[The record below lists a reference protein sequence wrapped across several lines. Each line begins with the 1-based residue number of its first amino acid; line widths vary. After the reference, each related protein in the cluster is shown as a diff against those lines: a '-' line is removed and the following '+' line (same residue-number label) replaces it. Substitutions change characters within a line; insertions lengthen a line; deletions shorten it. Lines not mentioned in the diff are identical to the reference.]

1 MAEARCACCGVCVW
15 SEPVAVV
22 DRLTGEPVT
31 VFLCKRC
38 LAASPRRT
46 WRLRWTPVAEAALN
60 HGGHRK
66 RGAGRCATAHGW
78 DFSIDAS
85 ASITTTEE
93 DNDGHD

>member
-1 MAEARCACCGVCVW
+1 MSVPGRNAHG
-15 SEPVAVV
+15 P
-22 DRLTGEPVT
+22 LTIAIVQMDVYVPRNAFAGIASWKLSVT
-31 VFLCKRC
+31 VVG
-38 LAASPRRT
+38 PV
-46 WRLRWTPVAEAALN
+46 PVAEAALN